1 MQALKALANFL
12 CQTQQYEIGISNE
25 QYIKNVKLGGL
36 TQITR
41 IVLLVPVSHLLRK
54 PRAPSRTV
62 FLIGGAARDAEKAK
76 NVLCSSEHTILRK
89 VTAVYYDPDPQRTVI
104 SEEQE
109 SVNVDYEMPDFDPTC
124 ISHWL
129 LRIE

>member
-25 QYIKNVKLGGL
+25 KYIKNVKLGGL

-41 IVLLVPVSHLLRK
+41 IVLLVPK

-76 NVLCSSEHTILRK
+76 NVLCRLEHTTLRK
-89 VTAVYYDPDPQRTVI
+89 VTANTAIYCDPNPQCTVI
-104 SEEQE
+104 SEDQE
-109 SVNVDYEMPDFDPTC
+109 SVNVDYELPHFDPTC
-124 ISHWL
+124 ENYCSF
-129 LRIE
+129 R